1 VLLPPRS
8 PVMGSHHSFHSTSSL
23 ADLLLNLEGPKGTG
37 TRSSGVCHQTP
48 ALGPETTNHPVAFI
62 SHPQVVHPMK
72 AYRAV
77 GSFKARKR
85 QQEFT
90 LDFVASDEEDARHRL
105 YSNFG
110 SRHGVPRRFV
120 NIESLEEIDP
130 SESIAPTV
138 VAHFRSD

>member
-1 VLLPPRS
+1 
-8 PVMGSHHSFHSTSSL
+8 
-23 ADLLLNLEGPKGTG
+23 
-37 TRSSGVCHQTP
+37 
-48 ALGPETTNHPVAFI
+48 
-62 SHPQVVHPMK
+62 MK

-77 GSFKARKR
+77 GSFRARKK

-130 SESIAPTV
+130 SESTDPAV

>member
-1 VLLPPRS
+1 VR
-8 PVMGSHHSFHSTSSL
+8 GSHHSFHSTSSL
-23 ADLLLNLEGPKGTG
+23 ADLLLNLEEPKGTG
-37 TRSSGVCHQTP
+37 TRSSGGCHQTP
-48 ALGPETTNHPVAFI
+48 ALGREASNNPVAFI
-62 SHPQVVHPMK
+62 SQPQVVHPMK

-77 GSFKARKR
+77 GSFRARKR
-85 QQEFT
+85 EQEFT
-90 LDFVASDEEDARHRL
+90 LDFVASDEEDAKHRL

-130 SESIAPTV
+130 SESTAPTV

>member
-1 VLLPPRS
+1 
-8 PVMGSHHSFHSTSSL
+8 
-23 ADLLLNLEGPKGTG
+23 
-37 TRSSGVCHQTP
+37 
-48 ALGPETTNHPVAFI
+48 
-62 SHPQVVHPMK
+62 MK

-77 GSFKARKR
+77 GSFRARKK

-120 NIESLEEIDP
+120 NIESLEAV
-130 SESIAPTV
+130 SYTHLTLPTNREV
-138 VAHFRSD
+138 